1 MPYISIKCLKL
12 KRLAIP
18 SVGEDLKIG
27 FEDRNWDSQ
36 VLLMKI

>member
-27 FEDRNWDSQ
+27 RNWDSQ

>member
-18 SVGEDLKIG
+18 GIGEDLKIG
-27 FEDRNWDSQ
+27 TGTLRYS
-36 VLLMKI
+36 